1 MIFVPLQ
8 GYKTKAMKKAIKIL
22 TFFLAVLLLTHSTF
36 AALEP
41 PGLVENIAAAIKSGN
56 SNELAKYFGPTVEII
71 LPGSE
76 GAFSKA
82 QAEMIIKG
90 FFAKSTPVSFVV
102 NQKGNSAG
110 GAQFIIGTYKTK
122 SETLNV
128 YILLK
133 PVSNQLMIQQMHF
146 ETD

>member
-1 MIFVPLQ
+1 M
-8 GYKTKAMKKAIKIL
+8 MKNAIKIV
-22 TFFLAVLLLTHSTF
+22 TFCLSVLLLTSSTVVPN
-36 AALEP
+36 EP
-41 PGLVENIAAAIKSGN
+41 PGPVESITAAIKAGN
-56 SNELAKYFGPTVEII
+56 SSELAKYFGPTLEII
-71 LPGSE
+71 LPGSD

-82 QAEMIIKG
+82 QAEMIMKN
-90 FFAKSTPVSFVV
+90 FFAKSAPVSFVV

-110 GAQFIIGTYKTK
+110 GAQFIIGTYKSK

-146 ETD
+146 EAD

>member
-1 MIFVPLQ
+1 
-8 GYKTKAMKKAIKIL
+8 MKKVKIII
-22 TFFLAVLLLTHSTF
+22 TFCLSVLLSTNSIM
-36 AALEP
+36 ADNVP
-41 PGLVENIAAAIKSGN
+41 PGLVESISAAIKAGN
-56 SNELAKYFGPTVEII
+56 SKELSKYFGPTVEII
-71 LPGSE
+71 LPGSD

-82 QAEMIIKG
+82 QAEMIMKD
-90 FFAKSTPVSFVV
+90 FFVKSAPVSFVV

-110 GAQFIIGTYKTK
+110 GAQFMIGTYKTK

-146 ETD
+146 EAD

>member
-1 MIFVPLQ
+1 M
-8 GYKTKAMKKAIKIL
+8 MKNAFKIV
-22 TFFLAVLLLTHSTF
+22 TFCLSVLLLTSSTVVPN
-36 AALEP
+36 EP
-41 PGLVENIAAAIKSGN
+41 PGPVENITAAIKAGN
-56 SNELAKYFGPTVEII
+56 SSELAKYFGPTLEII
-71 LPGSE
+71 LPGSD

-82 QAEMIIKG
+82 QAEMIMKN
-90 FFAKSTPVSFVV
+90 FFAKSAPVSFVV

-110 GAQFIIGTYKTK
+110 GAQFIIGTYKSK

-146 ETD
+146 EAD

>member
-1 MIFVPLQ
+1 LSV
-8 GYKTKAMKKAIKIL
+8 
-22 TFFLAVLLLTHSTF
+22 FLFSSSSVIAV
-36 AALEP
+36 EPP
-41 PGLVENIAAAIKSGN
+41 PGLAEDIAASIRAGS
-56 SNELAKYFGPTVEII
+56 SRDLAKYFGPTIEII

-76 GAFSKA
+76 GTFSKA
-82 QAEMIIKG
+82 QAEMIMKD
-90 FFAKSTPVSFVV
+90 FFAKSAPVSFVV

-110 GAQFIIGTYKTK
+110 GAQFIIGTYKNK
-122 SETLNV
+122 SEKLNV

>member
-1 MIFVPLQ
+1 
-8 GYKTKAMKKAIKIL
+8 MKNSIKIVMFCL
-22 TFFLAVLLLTHSTF
+22 SVILFSGSTSMAV
-36 AALEP
+36 EP
-41 PGLVENIAAAIKSGN
+41 PGVADNITAAIKTGN
-56 SNELAKYFGPTVEII
+56 SGELAKYFSPSLEII

-76 GAFSKA
+76 GTFSKA
-82 QAEMIIKG
+82 QAEMIMKN
-90 FFAKSTPVSFVV
+90 FFARLSPVSFVV

-110 GAQFIIGTYKTK
+110 GAQFMIGTYKSK

-133 PVSNQLMIQQMHF
+133 PVNGQLLIQQMHF

>member
-1 MIFVPLQ
+1 MRNIVIIITFC
-8 GYKTKAMKKAIKIL
+8 L
-22 TFFLAVLLLTHSTF
+22 TVWLLTENTV
-36 AALEP
+36 AANEP
-41 PGLVENIAAAIKSGN
+41 TGLVESIATTIKTGS
-56 SNELAKYFGPTVEII
+56 SKELAKYFGPTVEII
-71 LPGSE
+71 LPGSD

-82 QAEMIIKG
+82 QAEMIMKD
-90 FFAKSTPVSFVV
+90 FFVKSAPVSFVV

-146 ETD
+146 EAD